1 MPTYVA
7 FLRAVNV
14 GGRTVKMAALRDHLT
29 GAGLG
34 DVETY
39 IQTGN
44 VRFTSTL
51 RSQPKVRS
59 FLEGTLAEHC
69 GFDVACMVYRP
80 GDLPGI
86 LADAEGLPPLV
97 DGTDIRRYV
106 TFLAE
111 DPDGTAADAVA
122 ALEYP
127 GEAVRVV
134 GRAAH
139 WQIQGP
145 FHQAKLSN
153 ARLEKLLGPGTTRD
167 LKVVR
172 TLAGMWG

>member
-1 MPTYVA
+1 MPGYVA

-14 GGRTVKMAALRDHLT
+14 GGRTVKMADLRDHLS

-34 DVETY
+34 DVETH

-51 RSQPKVRS
+51 RSRPKVRS
-59 FLEGTLAEHC
+59 FLEESLADLC
-69 GFDVACMVYRP
+69 GFDVGCMVYDP
-80 GDLPGI
+80 GDLPRI
-86 LADAEGLPPLV
+86 AADAEALPPMV
-97 DGTDIRRYV
+97 AGPDIRRYV

-111 DPDGTAADAVA
+111 DPDPSAADAVH
-122 ALEYP
+122 ALEFP

-134 GRAAH
+134 GRAVH
-139 WQIQGP
+139 WQILTP

-153 ARLEKLLGPGTTRD
+153 ARLEKLLGPATTRD
-167 LKVVR
+167 LKVIR
-172 TLAGMWG
+172 TLAEIWG